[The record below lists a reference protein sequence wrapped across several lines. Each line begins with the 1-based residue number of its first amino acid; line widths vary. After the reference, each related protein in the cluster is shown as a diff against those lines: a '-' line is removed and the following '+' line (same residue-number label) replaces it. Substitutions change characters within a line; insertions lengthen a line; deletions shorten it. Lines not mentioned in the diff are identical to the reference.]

1 MTGMVQPDVGPSAK
15 YKENSVDDP
24 VSIISILRGTL
35 SFFPSNSCLPYR
47 FCEMFP
53 TSISFLSFLVISLCR
68 AALCP
73 VGFLFFFFSGQLLD
87 ICHDIGFLFFRLASL
102 SPFWSLCRVSSIVNT
117 STRRQPP
124 IQDADIGSFGVC
136 WP

>member
-1 MTGMVQPDVGPSAK
+1 MTGMVQPDVGPPAK

-35 SFFPSNSCLPYR
+35 SFFLSSSCLPYR

-73 VGFLFFFFSGQLLD
+73 VGFLFFFFFGPTLGYLSRHWISLLSTCFSIAILELVQPEQHCQYLGQKTAANSG
-87 ICHDIGFLFFRLASL
+87 
-102 SPFWSLCRVSSIVNT
+102 CRH
-117 STRRQPP
+117 
-124 IQDADIGSFGVC
+124 
-136 WP
+136 W

>member
-47 FCEMFP
+47 FYRNDIEVGN
-53 TSISFLSFLVISLCR
+53 ISQNL
-68 AALCP
+68 
-73 VGFLFFFFSGQLLD
+73 
-87 ICHDIGFLFFRLASL
+87 
-102 SPFWSLCRVSSIVNT
+102 
-117 STRRQPP
+117 
-124 IQDADIGSFGVC
+124 
-136 WP
+136 

>member
-53 TSISFLSFLVISLCR
+53 TSISFLSFLAISLC
-68 AALCP
+68 
-73 VGFLFFFFSGQLLD
+73 VGQLYAQWGCFFFFFLANSWISVTTLDFSSFDLLLYRHSGA
-87 ICHDIGFLFFRLASL
+87 CAG
-102 SPFWSLCRVSSIVNT
+102 
-117 STRRQPP
+117 
-124 IQDADIGSFGVC
+124 
-136 WP
+136 